1 MTAKIKLN
9 SASGGGSVSLQAPSS
24 SSNNRVISL
33 PDIADGTLVTSQSTL
48 DATKLSGA
56 LPSIDGS
63 NLTGLSGG
71 TIKQIVYAEMTN
83 NFGMNSTNE
92 TDVGGMTAAI
102 SLTDASND
110 VLVELTFAPYM
121 GGAGAVNYVF
131 AVYRDSTELYR
142 NGSGFYR
149 TADDLKAT
157 LSVIRFKDTGIS
169 DTNSHTYKM
178 TAYRSVGDDGFGIN
192 VAASGTYAIRN
203 CITLTEF

>member
-9 SASGGGSVSLQAPSS
+9 AASGGGSVSLEAPTSTT
-24 SSNNRVISL
+24 SNANVELKL
-33 PDIADGTLVTSQSTL
+33 PVADGSANQLLKT
-48 DATKLSGA
+48 
-56 LPSIDGS
+56 DGS
-63 NLTGLSGG
+63 GNLGWATDQGG
-71 TIKQIVYAEMTN
+71 TIKQIVYGEMTS
-83 NFGMNSTNE
+83 NFSMNSTNE

-110 VLVELTFAPYM
+110 VLVELTFAPYV
-121 GGAGAVNYVF
+121 GGAGACSYVF

-142 NGSGFYR
+142 NAQAFYR

-169 DTNSHTYKM
+169 DTSSHTYKM
-178 TAYRSVGDDGFGIN
+178 TAYRNAGDDGLGIN